1 MSGTCEEIEKLVD
14 RLELAYKGGRNIM
27 IIVLC
32 LSIIAGTL
40 LCGIAQLLE
49 WIDRT
54 YNDYKLLKT
63 VERWWKL

>member
-1 MSGTCEEIEKLVD
+1 
-14 RLELAYKGGRNIM
+14 M
-27 IIVLC
+27 ILVLC
-32 LSIIAGTL
+32 LSLIAGTL
-40 LCGIAQLLE
+40 LCGLAQLFE

>member
-1 MSGTCEEIEKLVD
+1 
-14 RLELAYKGGRNIM
+14 M

-40 LCGIAQLLE
+40 LVGLAQLLE

-54 YNDYKLLKT
+54 YNDYNLLKT
-63 VERWWKL
+63 VERWMKL

>member
-1 MSGTCEEIEKLVD
+1 
-14 RLELAYKGGRNIM
+14 M

-40 LCGIAQLLE
+40 LCGLAQLLE

-54 YNDYKLLKT
+54 YNGYKLLKA
-63 VERWWKL
+63 VERWMKL

>member
-1 MSGTCEEIEKLVD
+1 
-14 RLELAYKGGRNIM
+14 M

-40 LCGIAQLLE
+40 LCGLAQLLE

-54 YNDYKLLKT
+54 YNDYKLFKA

>member
-1 MSGTCEEIEKLVD
+1 
-14 RLELAYKGGRNIM
+14 M

-32 LSIIAGTL
+32 LSIIVGTL
-40 LCGIAQLLE
+40 LCGLAQLLE
-49 WIDRT
+49 WLDRT

>member
-1 MSGTCEEIEKLVD
+1 
-14 RLELAYKGGRNIM
+14 M
-27 IIVLC
+27 ILVLC

-40 LCGIAQLLE
+40 LVGLAQLLE

-63 VERWWKL
+63 VEGWMKL

>member
-1 MSGTCEEIEKLVD
+1 
-14 RLELAYKGGRNIM
+14 M

-40 LCGIAQLLE
+40 LCGLAQLFE

-63 VERWWKL
+63 VERWMNL